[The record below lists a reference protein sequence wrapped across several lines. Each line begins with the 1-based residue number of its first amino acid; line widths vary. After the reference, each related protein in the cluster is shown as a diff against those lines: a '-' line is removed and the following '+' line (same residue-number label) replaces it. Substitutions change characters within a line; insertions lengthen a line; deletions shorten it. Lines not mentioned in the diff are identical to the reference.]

1 MALRIDHI
9 GLLEMKLKLKTLLA
23 SAIVIT
29 PMLFGAVQAN
39 DEADESLFERLGG
52 PEKVRVIVEDTYH
65 NHVTNPIIKDRFVD
79 SDHEV
84 IKQKVYEIFAAATGA
99 ENVEYTGR
107 SMDATHRA
115 MNINEM
121 EFNAVVDDVM
131 AALDKNGVGQQEKNE
146 VLAILWSVRGDIV
159 NPNITTKALTSA
171 DR

>member
-1 MALRIDHI
+1 MKSKLR
-9 GLLEMKLKLKTLLA
+9 TLLA
-23 SAIVIT
+23 TAILTT
-29 PMLFGAVQAN
+29 PLLFGSVQAHE
-39 DEADESLFERLGG
+39 EADETLFNRLGG
-52 PEKVRVIVEDTYH
+52 EDKVRVIVEDTYH

-131 AALDKNGVGQQEKNE
+131 AALDQSSVGQQEKNE

-159 NPNITTKALTSA
+159 NPNITTKALTSTSTESPE
-171 DR
+171 